1 MSEINQIAVS
11 RLLQAMSM
19 NTSLNS
25 SNYSSN
31 DSSSDFFS
39 ILSNS
44 LQSSNYLGNSCTS
57 CSSSESLISSI
68 SNLNSDSLYSSD
80 LSALTT
86 LLGSINSNRIN
97 VNINFVKP
105 EDLQSSA
112 TNAIANIEIS
122 VENSGQTESVINSAS
137 ETKMDKA
144 IELLKEQ
151 VGKKYVWGATGP
163 NTFDCS
169 GLTQY
174 IYKEAL
180 GKDIPR
186 VSYEQSEYGKAVDK
200 EDLQVGDLVFFDT
213 MNKGRVSHV
222 GMYIGNNQFIHASN
236 PTDGVKVSTLSGY
249 YEKTYMGARR
259 P

>member
-1 MSEINQIAVS
+1 MSEINQIALS
-11 RLLQAMSM
+11 RLLQAMS
-19 NTSLNS
+19 TSSSLSSITDS
-25 SNYSSN
+25 SNN
-31 DSSSDFFS
+31 SSSDFFS

-44 LQSSNYLGNSCTS
+44 LLSYDYSGNSCTS
-57 CSSSESLISSI
+57 CSSTENLLNSI
-68 SNLNSDSLYSSD
+68 TNLNNNSLYSSD
-80 LSALTT
+80 LSSLAT
-86 LLGSINSNRIN
+86 LLGCINSNRIN
-97 VNINFVKP
+97 VNVGT
-105 EDLQSSA
+105 
-112 TNAIANIEIS
+112 TNTVENIEIS
-122 VENSGQTESVINSAS
+122 VEDSEKTESLSNSIS

-151 VGKKYVWGATGP
+151 VGKKYVWAASGP
-163 NTFDCS
+163 DTFDCS

-186 VSYEQSEYGKAVDK
+186 VSYAQSEYGKAIDK

-236 PTDGVKVSTLSGY
+236 SKDGVKISTLSGY